1 MFFFF
6 FFQLCRRER
15 KYVGKDAKTVN
26 VHLKLSLG
34 AGVKNNN
41 LSTLTWRSFVWPFEI
56 DRLYGRWRSFVWPL
70 KIVCMAVGDRLYGR

>member
-1 MFFFF
+1 MSMYNFYLYVVFF

-26 VHLKLSLG
+26 VHLKLSIG

-41 LSTLTWRSFVWPFEI
+41 LSTLTFVI
-56 DRLYGRWRSFVWPL
+56 YRHTVT
-70 KIVCMAVGDRLYGR
+70 

>member
-1 MFFFF
+1 VSMYNFYLYVVFF

-26 VHLKLSLG
+26 VHLKLSIG

-41 LSTLTWRSFVWPFEI
+41 LSTLT
-56 DRLYGRWRSFVWPL
+56 L
-70 KIVCMAVGDRLYGR
+70 